1 MAKKKNRKKEMR
13 HAKHNGDN
21 IIQFS
26 DFQSPNSLS
35 QLSQTDMRK
44 ALELTRGFFVTD
56 DEFYIDELRELLYS
70 AGSKDAETEWFEEIM
85 EISQKKHRIRELKKL
100 LATYPHYLDAKF
112 QLLLET
118 GDGVIDRAYLEKMLV
133 IQDEIV
139 EQWAELDY
147 SDWFSIE
154 ARSVLQ
160 MLGFLTEIYLLNGF
174 SNLALKLVEL
184 LRSKI
189 EEGFPPGYFH
199 TMLATYLNLYQF
211 DEIESLYQWSLEKN
225 WEDDGVLVYQI
236 MAQLL
241 QGKFTKAEELFKRL
255 ADLNSKAV
263 EAFQS
268 DSWLDLVSVSIQLT
282 FYKPYTVHSI
292 YIALNAATMF
302 LETKPFLV
310 EGMVALAES
319 YANTL
324 PNSPKKFRKFLEEP
338 FLEGI
343 GHSRAINLFYGGI
356 HSKADFKKKTEQE
369 ILSIKGIGPGTIKK
383 LKENGVVFKKEN

>member
-26 DFQSPNSLS
+26 DFQSPNSLN

-70 AGSKDAETEWFEEIM
+70 AGSKDVETEWFDEIM

-100 LATYPHYLDAKF
+100 LATYPNYLEAKF

-160 MLGFLTEIYLLNGF
+160 MLAFLTEVYLLNGF

-189 EEGFPPGYFH
+189 EEGFPPNVIKL
-199 TMLATYLNLYQF
+199 TNL
-211 DEIESLYQWSLEKN
+211 S
-225 WEDDGVLVYQI
+225 
-236 MAQLL
+236 
-241 QGKFTKAEELFKRL
+241 
-255 ADLNSKAV
+255 
-263 EAFQS
+263 
-268 DSWLDLVSVSIQLT
+268 
-282 FYKPYTVHSI
+282 
-292 YIALNAATMF
+292 
-302 LETKPFLV
+302 
-310 EGMVALAES
+310 
-319 YANTL
+319 
-324 PNSPKKFRKFLEEP
+324 
-338 FLEGI
+338 
-343 GHSRAINLFYGGI
+343 
-356 HSKADFKKKTEQE
+356 
-369 ILSIKGIGPGTIKK
+369 
-383 LKENGVVFKKEN
+383 